1 MNFSLRF
8 FLACLALSFLAGCG
22 KSDHGRGAPGGGH
35 AHSAPHGGVLV
46 ELGDHAANLEVLRE
60 AATGK
65 LTVWILD
72 GHAENFLRLKA
83 ASLALVATVGADKRP
98 LTLQAVA
105 NSATGETV
113 GDTSQ
118 FEAQADWLKGTTPL
132 EFAVPALE
140 IRGAKFAPTTFRLPP
155 AAK

>member
-1 MNFSLRF
+1 MNFTLRL
-8 FLACLALSFLAGCG
+8 FLACLALSYLPGCG
-22 KSDHGRGAPGGGH
+22 KSDHGHTAAGGGH
-35 AHSAPHGGVLV
+35 AHTAPHGGVLV
-46 ELGDHAANLEVLRE
+46 ELGDHAANLEVLRN

-65 LTVWILD
+65 LTVWVLD

-83 ASLALVATVGADKRP
+83 TSLALVATIGAEKRP

-118 FEAQADWLKGTTPL
+118 FETQADWLKGTAPI

-155 AAK
+155 ATK